1 LGASNPLRSHF
12 WPKPTPLVSVSW
24 GAPAGRSAFSGDHED
39 LAADWSFMGI
49 SECAGGNDI
58 FNKSQ
63 TLTDWNGNTPEV
75 RLHQFGKNSE
85 HLSGGNFV
93 GILKS
98 SN

>member
-1 LGASNPLRSHF
+1 
-12 WPKPTPLVSVSW
+12 
-24 GAPAGRSAFSGDHED
+24 
-39 LAADWSFMGI
+39 MGI
-49 SECAGGNDI
+49 SEYAGGNDI

-93 GILKS
+93 GILNS